1 MPENYTELDKNSNF
15 FSKFSKYTVFLL
27 AIIGL
32 SLLVRFYYFP
42 FDVPLT
48 FDALYYFW
56 YSSDIY
62 QLKELPSD
70 WTPGNNGW
78 PIFVSFFFSL
88 FDSKD
93 ILTFMQIQRL
103 LAVLFSILISVPV
116 YFLCKKFVSKKF
128 ALIGAILIAFDPRLM
143 INSFLGVTDPLYL
156 LLIATSL
163 TVFLFSNK
171 KLVYFSFVL
180 ASFAII
186 VRAEGIFFFVVLSIL
201 FFIRYRKEGYP
212 VIFRYLAVI
221 GIFTLI
227 ILPIS
232 IYRID
237 VIGTDSIFV
246 RSVVSAT
253 EILSEIEKSK
263 DISDNI
269 ILNGSKIFIQ
279 YLIWILI
286 PTFIIFIPLGIF
298 LIFKNRNFDKNAII
312 LSTGIMMIPV
322 FYAYSHLPPSL
333 DTRYLYVL
341 FPMFSVLAV
350 LAIEKFSQKLNYPNI
365 IIIVIISAIV
375 IASLVFFDQQKIDY
389 EHEKE
394 AFEIIKEISPMVNGV
409 NSLGKELR
417 YFSTVQTIEQWPAL
431 YSEINFDITIIPVTE
446 FNNLENFINA
456 TKDGGLTHI
465 IVDDSKT
472 NPTFL
477 RDIFL
482 EDNNYSYLNKIYDSK
497 IDGFSYHVK
506 VFEIDY
512 QSFSNMN

>member
-1 MPENYTELDKNSNF
+1 MPENHTELDKNSNSF
-15 FSKFSKYTVFLL
+15 LKFSKYTVFLL

-48 FDALYYFW
+48 SDALFYFW

-62 QLKELPSD
+62 QIKELPNWSL
-70 WTPGNNGW
+70 TNNGW
-78 PIFVSFFFSL
+78 PILVSFFFSL

-128 ALIGAILIAFDPRLM
+128 ALIGATLIAFDPRLM
-143 INSFLGVTDPLYL
+143 INSFLGGTDPLYL

-186 VRAEGIFFFVVLSIL
+186 IRLEGMFFFVVLSIL
-201 FFIRYRKEGYP
+201 FFVRYRKEGYP

-227 ILPIS
+227 VLPIS
-232 IYRID
+232 IYRIEESGEI
-237 VIGTDSIFV
+237 VPIFLRNPV
-246 RSVVSAT
+246 GSNVV
-253 EILSEIEKSK
+253 LSDIEKSE
-263 DISDNI
+263 DIFDNI
-269 ILNGSKIFIQ
+269 ILNGLKILIQ

-298 LIFKNRNFDKNAII
+298 LIFKNRNFDKNTII
-312 LSTGIMMIPV
+312 LSTGIMMIPA
-322 FYAYSHLPPSL
+322 FYAYTIPAL

-350 LAIEKFSQKLNYPNI
+350 LAIEKFSQKLNRPNI
-365 IIIVIISAIV
+365 IIIGIISAI
-375 IASLVFFDQQKIDY
+375 IISSLLFYDQYKIDY
-389 EHEKE
+389 EHEQE
-394 AFEIIKEISPMVNGV
+394 AFEIITEISPIVNGV

-431 YSEINFDITIIPVTE
+431 YLEIKFDIIIIPTTDYK
-446 FNNLENFINA
+446 NLENYIINSQEE
-456 TKDGGLTHI
+456 GLTHI
-465 IVDDSKT
+465 IIDNNNERPS
-472 NPTFL
+472 FL

-482 EDNNYSYLNKIYDSK
+482 EENNYSYLNKIYDSK
-497 IDGFSYHVK
+497 MDGFNYHVK

>member
-1 MPENYTELDKNSNF
+1 MSENHTELDKNFKS
-15 FSKFSKYTVFLL
+15 SPRLSKYFVFLL
-27 AIIGL
+27 TIIGV
-32 SLLVRFYYFP
+32 SLLVRLYYFP
-42 FDVPLT
+42 FDVPLSS
-48 FDALYYFW
+48 DALYYFW

-62 QLKELPSD
+62 QIKELPSD

-128 ALIGAILIAFDPRLM
+128 ALIGATLIAFDPRLM

-186 VRAEGIFFFVVLSIL
+186 VRGEGIFFFVVLSIL
-201 FFIRYRKEGYP
+201 FFIRYRKEGYSI
-212 VIFRYLAVI
+212 IFRYLAVI

-232 IYRID
+232 IYRMD
-237 VIGTDSIFV
+237 VSGTDSIFV

-253 EILSEIEKSK
+253 DVLSDIEKSE

-269 ILNGSKIFIQ
+269 ILNGSKIFMQ

-312 LSTGIMMIPV
+312 LSAGIMMIPA
-322 FYAYSHLPPSL
+322 FYAYTIPAL

-350 LAIEKFSQKLNYPNI
+350 LAIEKFSQKLNRPNI
-365 IIIVIISAIV
+365 IIIGIIFAVV

-394 AFEIIKEISPMVNGV
+394 AFEIIKEISPMVKGV

-431 YSEINFDITIIPVTE
+431 YSEMNFDTTIIPVTE

-482 EDNNYSYLNKIYDSK
+482 EENNYSYLNKIYDSK
-497 IDGFSYHVK
+497 IDGFNYHVK